1 MLISERKKFTM
12 HRWTWWGQAQR
23 TTRYRQGAS
32 SHRLHWQNPRQH
44 PLLVQTPRLTLH
56 SPMQRLTLSPARNS
70 CDTKLFSPTTFGA
83 ILLSSSVCWLGIT
96 FLGHKSM
103 LIFYIHTCLHLLLF
117 LWIISFIAVYKP
129 LLNGF
134 SHYLYDIVVILIVYL
149 VCRLVC
155 FQIRMHIL
163 PFNLATNS
171 L

>member
-1 MLISERKKFTM
+1 ML
-12 HRWTWWGQAQR
+12 RWTWLGQAQR
-23 TTRYRQGAS
+23 TTQYRQRAL
-32 SHRLHWQNPRQH
+32 SHRLHWQNPHQH
-44 PLLVQTPRLTLH
+44 PHPVLTPRLTLH

-83 ILLSSSVCWLGIT
+83 ILLSSSVCWHGIT

-103 LIFYIHTCLHLLLF
+103 LIFIYLSEFIT
-117 LWIISFIAVYKP
+117 ISFIAVYKP

-134 SHYLYDIVVILIVYL
+134 SHYLYDIVVILILYL

-155 FQIRMHIL
+155 FQKRMHIL